1 MKLIDSDKILEALG
15 MFTDEK
21 CGNPHFM
28 NGIATVLELIEDMPE
43 AVVRCEDCLYNYG
56 NAEDCEYNQND
67 IVCTYFDTD
76 GLDASDF
83 CSYGERRSD
92 DADQ

>member
-43 AVVRCEDCLYNYG
+43 AVVRCIDCKYMGAPNARGAYG
-56 NAEDCEYNQND
+56 CKHSSAM
-67 IVCTYFDTD
+67 V
-76 GLDASDF
+76 DAWINGY
-83 CSYGERRSD
+83 CSYGTRRNK
-92 DADQ
+92 

>member
-21 CGNPHFM
+21 YGNPHFM

-43 AVVRCEDCLYNYG
+43 AVVRCKDCAIAQHDELFGQWYCNG
-56 NAEDCEYNQND
+56 KE
-67 IVCTYFDTD
+67 VKPD
-76 GLDASDF
+76 GF
-83 CSYGERRSD
+83 CSHGERRTD
-92 DADQ
+92 EAQ

>member
-43 AVVRCEDCLYNYG
+43 AVVRCRDCKYIGPLSPTDDYNTCKHKR
-56 NAEDCEYNQND
+56 AMIDAP
-67 IVCTYFDTD
+67 VD
-76 GLDASDF
+76 GF
-83 CSYGERRSD
+83 CCWGERRSD
-92 DADQ
+92 ETE